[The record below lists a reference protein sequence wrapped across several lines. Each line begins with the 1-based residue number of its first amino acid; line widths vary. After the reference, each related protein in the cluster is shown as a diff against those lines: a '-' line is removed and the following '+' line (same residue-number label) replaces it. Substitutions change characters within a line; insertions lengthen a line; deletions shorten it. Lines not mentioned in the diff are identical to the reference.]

1 MALSFEE
8 KLLKIYNCVEESCNS
23 SVRIFDSD
31 KGHSSRSVGFAAY
44 EERSQ
49 RLKEIATDRPEII
62 EFLCKKGGHNYFKF
76 EGKTIKIIS
85 STRELLSPNVFERN
99 AFEKGVEFGSMDPLL
114 RIIYSADYDLEANE
128 AVILE
133 CHYLEIDRNTHEVN
147 KEREVNILALAK
159 GKEGF
164 ISEVVDK
171 EPDSVE
177 LPMGGLLKKSANVTS
192 DSINK

>member
-8 KLLKIYNCVEESCNS
+8 KLLKIHGCIEESCNS
-23 SVRIFDSD
+23 SVRIFDQD

-44 EERSQ
+44 EERQQ
-49 RLKEIATDRPEII
+49 RLKDIALENPDVI

-99 AFEKGVEFGSMDPLL
+99 AFERGAEFDSMDPLL

-133 CHYLEIDRNTHEVN
+133 CHYLEIDRNTHEVT
-147 KEREVNILALAK
+147 REINLLNLAK
-159 GKEGF
+159 GKDGF

-171 EPDSVE
+171 EQDSVE
-177 LPMGGLLKKSANVTS
+177 LPMGGLLKKSTNITS